1 MAGTAQRLNLNSPFP
16 GSGLSGFEDDD
27 DLSSVGGGVWVE
39 SDSANDENSISKGKG
54 RMFTGYDSKGVDY
67 SCLGGSQSGN
77 ADPFYASPPSGSG
90 SAAAAA
96 AAAAAT
102 AELPNMTT
110 GMTLPPPP
118 LPKKKDSKFAK
129 VPVSPT
135 RRRITDI
142 KTENT
147 YLHVFRAAVSRK
159 PTPHRCV
166 FRKLLARL
174 SHLTTKTTK
183 ITSRVSSSIFPQL
196 STLEKGILDVPK
208 EEPDK

>member
-1 MAGTAQRLNLNSPFP
+1 MAGTAQRLNLNSPFA
-16 GSGLSGFEDDD
+16 GSGSGFEDD

-39 SDSANDENSISKGKG
+39 SDSGNDENSTSRGKG
-54 RMFTGYDSKGVDY
+54 RVFTGYDSKGVGY
-67 SCLGGSQSGN
+67 SRLGGSQPGN
-77 ADPFYASPPSGSG
+77 ADPFSASGSG

-96 AAAAAT
+96 

-129 VPVSPT
+129 VPVSST
-135 RRRITDI
+135 RRSISGI
-142 KTENT
+142 EKENT
-147 YLHVFRAAVSRK
+147 YSHILRAAVLKK
-159 PTPHRCV
+159 PTLHQCV

-183 ITSRVSSSIFPQL
+183 TASRISSSIFPQPSINL
-196 STLEKGILDVPK
+196 RGHTSK

>member
-1 MAGTAQRLNLNSPFP
+1 M
-16 GSGLSGFEDDD
+16 
-27 DLSSVGGGVWVE
+27 E

-90 SAAAAA
+90 SAAAA

>member
-16 GSGLSGFEDDD
+16 GSGLSGFEEDD

-39 SDSANDENSISKGKG
+39 SDSGNDENSISKGKG

-67 SCLGGSQSGN
+67 SRLGGSQSGN
-77 ADPFYASPPSGSG
+77 VDPFYASPPSGNG
-90 SAAAAA
+90 SAAA

-142 KTENT
+142 KRKNT

-183 ITSRVSSSIFPQL
+183 ITSRVSSSILSQL
-196 STLEKGILDVPK
+196 STLEEGILDMPK

>member
-1 MAGTAQRLNLNSPFP
+1 MAGTAQRLNLNSPFA
-16 GSGLSGFEDDD
+16 GSGSGFEDD

-39 SDSANDENSISKGKG
+39 SDSGNDENSTSRGKG
-54 RMFTGYDSKGVDY
+54 RVFTGYDSKGVGY
-67 SCLGGSQSGN
+67 SRLGGSQPGN
-77 ADPFYASPPSGSG
+77 ADPFSASGSG

-96 AAAAAT
+96 

-129 VPVSPT
+129 VPVSST
-135 RRRITDI
+135 RRSISGI
-142 KTENT
+142 EKENT
-147 YLHVFRAAVSRK
+147 YSHILRAAVLKK
-159 PTPHRCV
+159 PTLHQCV